1 MDYIS
6 LFNRKLGEYGSI
18 AAYSAVFV
26 ITVYD
31 VGMRYFFNSPT
42 VWGLELV
49 IAIAAVHYVLA
60 GAYVLGED
68 KHVRIDVIYQT
79 LPQRARLVLDVVAI
93 VLSMIFLAVVA
104 YYGAKQ
110 ALPAIRNGETSGGG
124 WNSHAP
130 MIMKAA
136 IPCGATLMILEC
148 ISRLKLAV
156 GRLSHEW

>member
-1 MDYIS
+1 VKYIS

-18 AAYSAVFV
+18 VAYLAVFV

-31 VGMRYFFNSPT
+31 VGMRYFFNAPT

-49 IAIAAVHYVLA
+49 IAIAAVQYVLA

-68 KHVRIDVIYQT
+68 KHVRIDVIYNG
-79 LPQRARLVLDVVAI
+79 LPRKARMVLDVVAI
-93 VLSMIFLAVVA
+93 VLSMIFLAVVV

-110 ALPAIRNGETSGGG
+110 ALPAIRSGETSGGG

-136 IPCGATLMILEC
+136 IPCGAALMILEC
-148 ISRLKLAV
+148 TSRLKLAI

>member
-1 MDYIS
+1 MEYIS
-6 LFNRKLGEYGSI
+6 LFNRKLGEYGSM
-18 AAYSAVFV
+18 AAYFAVFV

-31 VGMRYFFNSPT
+31 VGMRYFFQSPT

-79 LPQRARLVLDVVAI
+79 LPSRARMVLDVVAI
-93 VLSMIFLAVVA
+93 LLSMIFLAVVV

-110 ALPAIRNGETSGGG
+110 ALPAIRSGETSGGG

-148 ISRLKLAV
+148 TSRLKLAI
-156 GRLSHEW
+156 GRIAREW